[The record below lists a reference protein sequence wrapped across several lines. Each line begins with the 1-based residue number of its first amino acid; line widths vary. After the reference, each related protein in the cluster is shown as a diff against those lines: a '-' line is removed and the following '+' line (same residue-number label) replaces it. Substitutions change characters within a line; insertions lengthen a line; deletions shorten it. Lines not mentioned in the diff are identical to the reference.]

1 MPRCPLRSYD
11 RLCRRR
17 ATSAN
22 RFGVAVPLG
31 VGTAVPVAIT
41 FPGLVTSAICG
52 VLCRLWPELQ
62 KVPLARAQFWIAS
75 IGALG
80 IVVGNYST

>member
-1 MPRCPLRSYD
+1 M
-11 RLCRRR
+11 
-17 ATSAN
+17 
-22 RFGVAVPLG
+22 
-31 VGTAVPVAIT
+31 PVAIM